1 MIVATK
7 FVSSQCNKWHTLHV
21 TQIVTMATTLLVYRG
36 VGTGQGGWSLSF
48 YGLNYS
54 CLSSLPYMVIYYYIQ
69 QLYLLI
75 DKYT

>member
-1 MIVATK
+1 
-7 FVSSQCNKWHTLHV
+7 
-21 TQIVTMATTLLVYRG
+21 MATTLLVYRG
-36 VGTGQGGWSLSF
+36 VGTDQGGWSLSF

-54 CLSSLPYMVIYYYIQ
+54 CISSLPYMVIYYYIQ